1 MNIDQIDL
9 NIYECNSCKKY
20 FGVGIDFYL
29 WNYLYK
35 PKGISFNEA
44 FEIYSKELKEK
55 GATAIHLKEKP
66 KLCLFCSGNEFT
78 LGTICPEIPGDR
90 GFAEYKCSN
99 CDEKIIEGIFEPTR
113 LKLSLIGITK
123 YENAF
128 ALYKKAVDTVKK
140 EKTSL
145 VLILKKCPTCN
156 ASPKQIKL
164 IRGRYLY

>member
-1 MNIDQIDL
+1 MADDIRL
-9 NIYECNSCKKY
+9 EIYECNSCKKY

-66 KLCLFCSGNEFT
+66 ELCPYCKSSAFT
-78 LGTICPEIPGDR
+78 KKYIKTEIPGDTGQNYYECLMCTR
-90 GFAEYKCSN
+90 
-99 CDEKIIEGIFEPTR
+99 KIVEGIFEQFR
-113 LKLSLIGITK
+113 LYMDAMGILNYKNIFILYEKNFSTK
-123 YENAF
+123 KDV
-128 ALYKKAVDTVKK
+128 ALVFV
-140 EKTSL
+140 
-145 VLILKKCPTCN
+145 LKKCPSCG